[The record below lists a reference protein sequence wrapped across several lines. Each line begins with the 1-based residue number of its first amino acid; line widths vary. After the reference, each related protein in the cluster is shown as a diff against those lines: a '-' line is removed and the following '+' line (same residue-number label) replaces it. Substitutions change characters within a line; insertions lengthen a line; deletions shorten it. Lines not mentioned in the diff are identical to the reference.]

1 MFFFSP
7 YESQLVRW
15 FHRSNVAMESPL
27 WGKNMEK
34 PLKKMV
40 DFQLPALMTCISC
53 EKSWQAANM
62 KYGMAGVIWCMTG
75 VITPA
80 SQPAAILPGHW
91 YHWYHW
97 VPFTL
102 EYQRLTDIIDI
113 PRIQSH
119 HVSPSV
125 SFPPQK
131 GGGCAPQ
138 CAPWHH
144 GTMAPWHHGTM
155 AFRKAMA
162 HLQDGW
168 SSAWV
173 ANVWAATCPRTW
185 KTAISSYRDSRIFW
199 RPVSPCHHGPGAAGL
214 AGQVSVAPFLKGI
227 GMEVK
232 FGGFNFDYWR
242 YGGLRCIKACKTRD
256 GVWHWLYHVN

>member
-1 MFFFSP
+1 MTVTGEMIPRATCSSLGSIDQTWQWKVP
-7 YESQLVRW
+7 YGVY
-15 FHRSNVAMESPL
+15 
-27 WGKNMEK
+27 MEK

-53 EKSWQAANM
+53 EKSWPAANM
-62 KYGMAGVIWCMTG
+62 KYGMTGVICCMTG

-102 EYQRLTDIIDI
+102 RSSDRGLQYREWHIKTRWFRVIFHSKLLEYQRLTDIIDI

-125 SFPPQK
+125 SFPPQI

-144 GTMAPWHHGTM
+144 GTMA
-155 AFRKAMA
+155 FRKAKPSPGWMIKRVSSKRLGSNLPTNLENCDQL
-162 HLQDGW
+162 LQRFPDLLKARVTAG
-168 SSAWV
+168 SCGLSGP
-173 ANVWAATCPRTW
+173 NVGCTL
-185 KTAISSYRDSRIFW
+185 F
-199 RPVSPCHHGPGAAGL
+199 
-214 AGQVSVAPFLKGI
+214 
-227 GMEVK
+227 
-232 FGGFNFDYWR
+232 
-242 YGGLRCIKACKTRD
+242 
-256 GVWHWLYHVN
+256 